1 VEAERSLPRIGSESQ
16 FRGNHS
22 AFQEGTMKRRVL
34 SALQVTLIT
43 LAMSLAAFPQ
53 SDVSGATIK
62 GTILDQNGAVV
73 VGAVVTAK
81 NTSTGLVR
89 SDKSN
94 SEGIY
99 LIQAL
104 QPGVYEIRI
113 EATGFE
119 TAVLKN
125 FELTVGQVA
134 TFNKEMKVGSV
145 TTEVQVTSDAPLIE
159 VERSQQANTIDVRQ
173 VESLPNIGRGFTSY
187 VFTLPG
193 VSSSDAPRTQNPG
206 FTFGTSGFS
215 IGGSNGRNNLVT
227 LDGGENEY
235 GSGQL
240 RTNVSVEAIQ
250 EFQVN
255 RNAFAAEFGFTAG
268 TAINV
273 ITKGGGNTF
282 HGSGFA
288 YYRNQFTSARN
299 FFDTFP
305 KEAFD
310 QRLFLGGTFGGPIVK
325 NKAFFFTS
333 YEGLKLDTVRFRNYT
348 SNPAVLAPTAAQT
361 SYLALLNSSPSANI
375 QRIAANL
382 RQALIT
388 TNFPNT
394 INLLR
399 SNEGAINA
407 PDRLHSWTTKI
418 DYQVGNNDS
427 ISARFSLTHN
437 DTDNL
442 LEGNTGSPSA
452 STNLFFR
459 DYTAVGTWTHNF
471 GTNVINQLRLQFVPN
486 NSARTV
492 SKAPGTTSLL
502 IAGIG
507 DFGRGFATPF
517 NTFQD
522 RYQFEDTLG
531 WAKGRHNIKFGGSY
545 RPVNYR
551 VINELWFAG
560 EWQFASGTFPVILA
574 VPAADRAAFAGFN
587 VANGLPVN
595 GPAAANFSSIQSFNL
610 GLPFL
615 YRQGFG
621 NAEWQDWAHYL
632 GLFAQD
638 SWKINS
644 RFTLDFGV
652 RLDYDVEPSPLQKN
666 AYLSPRLGLAWDP
679 WGDQKTVIRA
689 GGGIFYSPVYYQ
701 VAYVTNLLN
710 DSGQFINQ
718 IFKTPL
724 DGVQAP
730 AAIWGAGVAAG
741 KLPFTALTEAD
752 INALGIATGQGS
764 AGRVVFDAD
773 PDYKNNYAIQGSLGI
788 SRQIVQDLSLEV
800 AYQVYRGV
808 HIQVS
813 HEVNYQE
820 TGVVS
825 PAFGPAFARIDPTIA
840 QENIY
845 KSIGNSI
852 YHGMTASLTK
862 RFSNNFQFQANYT
875 WSKAIDDQTDFNSA
889 FSAFIPNRLDLER
902 AVSAFDIRH
911 NFVANAVI
919 RSPFK
924 AGEGFLGH
932 AFGDLTL
939 SPIVFARSGIP
950 FTLRIGRDANGDAH
964 SLYDRPFGA
973 SRNTGRGDTFA
984 SVNLRIN
991 KQFYINRDSGLRV
1004 EFIVEGQNLLNQ
1016 TNFLAVNDVV
1026 CSPGVNPAN
1035 VNPLFPGCDA
1045 RLLFGPYNVR
1055 GSKNI
1060 SRNSPLGFNSA
1071 LPGRQ
1076 IQFGLKVAF

>member
-1 VEAERSLPRIGSESQ
+1 
-16 FRGNHS
+16 
-22 AFQEGTMKRRVL
+22 MKRIAFSIAQFL
-34 SALQVTLIT
+34 LLALATPV
-43 LAMSLAAFPQ
+43 FPQ
-53 SDVSGATIK
+53 SDVSSATIK
-62 GTILDQNGAVV
+62 GTVTDPSGAVV
-73 VGAVVTAK
+73 VGATVTAK
-81 NTSTGLVR
+81 HSSTGVSR
-89 SDKSN
+89 ADKTN

-99 LIQAL
+99 LIPTL
-104 QPGVYEIRI
+104 QPGAYEIRI

-119 TAVLKN
+119 TAVASRI
-125 FELTVGQVA
+125 ELTVGQVA
-134 TFNKEMKVGSV
+134 TFNIEMKVGAV
-145 TTEVQVTSDAPLIE
+145 TNEVQVTTDAPLIE

-173 VESLPNIGRGFTSY
+173 VENLPNIGRGFTAY

-193 VSSSDAPRTQNPG
+193 VSSSDAPRVQNPG
-206 FTFGTSGFS
+206 FTFGTSGIS
-215 IGGSNGRNNLVT
+215 IGGSNGRNNLIT
-227 LDGGENEY
+227 IDGGENEY

-240 RTNVSVEAIQ
+240 RTNISVEAVQ

-273 ITKGGGNTF
+273 ISRGGANDF

-288 YYRNQFTSARN
+288 YYRNQHTSARN

-310 QRLFLGGTFGGPIVK
+310 QRLFVGGTFGGPIVK

-348 SNPAVLAPTAAQT
+348 SNPALYAPTAGQSA
-361 SYLALLNSSPSANI
+361 YLALMAASPSANI

-382 RQALIT
+382 RQSLIT
-388 TNFPNT
+388 ANYPNT
-394 INLLR
+394 IGLLAA
-399 SNEGAINA
+399 NEGAINA
-407 PDRLHSWTTKI
+407 PDRLHNWTTKI
-418 DYQVGNNDS
+418 DYQIGNNDS
-427 ISARFSLTHN
+427 ITARFSLTHN

-492 SKAPGTTSLL
+492 PKAPGTTSLL

-522 RYQFEDTLG
+522 RYQYEDTLS

-560 EWQFASGTFPVILA
+560 EWQFASGIYPLILA
-574 VPAADRAAFAGFN
+574 VPAADRVAFVLFN
-587 VANGLPVN
+587 RSLGNNPDGTRRVPDN
-595 GPAAANFSSIQSFNL
+595 GPPAGNFSSIQSFNL

-621 NAEWQDWAHYL
+621 NAEWQDWAHYF
-632 GLFAQD
+632 GGFAQD
-638 SWKINS
+638 SWKVNS

-652 RLDYDVEPSPLQKN
+652 RLDYDAEPSPLKKK
-666 AYLSPRLGLAWDP
+666 AYLSPRIGFAWDP
-679 WGDQKTVIRA
+679 WGDQKTVIR
-689 GGGIFYSPVYYQ
+689 GGGGLFVSPVYYQ

-710 DSGQFINQ
+710 DSGRYINQ
-718 IFKTPL
+718 IFKTPA
-724 DGVQAP
+724 DVGQTP
-730 AAIWGAGVAAG
+730 AILWGAGVALG
-741 KLPFTALTEAD
+741 KLPSTALTEAD
-752 INALGIATGQGS
+752 LNALGVATGPRS

-773 PDYKNNYAIQGSLGI
+773 PDYTNNYSIQGSLGI
-788 SRQIVQDLSLEV
+788 SRQIVRNLSLDV

-808 HIQVS
+808 HIQTS
-813 HEVNYQE
+813 HEVNYRE

-825 PAFGPAFARIDPTIA
+825 PAFGPAFTRIDPTIA
-840 QENIY
+840 QQNIY

-862 RFSNNFQFQANYT
+862 RFSQNFQFQANYT

-889 FSAFIPNRLDLER
+889 FSAFIPTRLDLER

-919 RSPFK
+919 RTPFR
-924 AGEGFLGH
+924 AGKDGNFLGH
-932 AFGDLTL
+932 AFADMTI
-939 SPIVFARSGIP
+939 SPIVFIRSGIP

-964 SLYDRPFGA
+964 GAYDRPFFA
-973 SRNTGRGDTFA
+973 SRNTGTGDKFS
-984 SVNLRIN
+984 SVNLRIS
-991 KQFYINRDSGLRV
+991 KQFFINRDSGLRV
-1004 EFIVEGQNLLNQ
+1004 EFLVEGQNLLNV

-1026 CSPGVNPAN
+1026 CSPGVDPAN
-1035 VNPLFPGCDA
+1035 VDPRFPGCDA

-1060 SRNSPLGFNSA
+1060 RRTSPLGFNA
-1071 LPGRQ
+1071 AGAGRQ
-1076 IQFGLKVAF
+1076 IQFGLKVVF